1 MLSKLISTYL
11 KKLPTY
17 VAKDGRIHTSF
28 NQAVTAT
35 GRLSSTEPNLQNIPI
50 RTFEGRRIRECFVPE
65 DGHVFFSADYS
76 QVELRVLAHYCESKT
91 LAEAFKNGED
101 IHSRTASEVFG
112 VPMDDV
118 SIELRSAAK
127 AINFGLLYGMS
138 AFRLGR
144 DLSISRA
151 QAQQHMDDY
160 FGRMPE
166 VEGWIESTKAFLGRT
181 VLLKRFMVGVA

>member
-1 MLSKLISTYL
+1 
-11 KKLPTY
+11 
-17 VAKDGRIHTSF
+17 
-28 NQAVTAT
+28 
-35 GRLSSTEPNLQNIPI
+35 
-50 RTFEGRRIRECFVPE
+50 
-65 DGHVFFSADYS
+65 
-76 QVELRVLAHYCESKT
+76 
-91 LAEAFKNGED
+91 
-101 IHSRTASEVFG
+101 
-112 VPMDDV
+112 MDDV

-166 VEGWIESTKAFLGRT
+166 VEGWIESTKAFCREHGYVETLYGRRRLIPEIHSKAFAERGAAEREAVNT
-181 VLLKRFMVGVA
+181 CVQGTAADIIKIAMRKVHRALRDRGLQTKLLLQVHDELLLEVPIGEIEEVREIVTREMENAVELRVPLVVNSSVGENWNDAHG